1 MTAETKKITLNVP
14 RVTFIEESH
23 QYFIGKKELKGV
35 TGTLIKKAFPDT
47 YKNIPESVLMKA
59 AERGGLI
66 HNTFETF
73 CSIFDADL
81 KQYPNPTEELLAFHS
96 MLVAYDLHYVASE
109 YLVTDG
115 ENFASAIDGI
125 FADKEGNIY
134 LVDYKTTATLHYDN
148 VSLQL
153 SIYAKWFEEQNPDLK
168 VKEIV
173 CMWFKNGQSKFQPL
187 PRVADY
193 QIDDLINAYLADD
206 TDYQYKVEVPEQF
219 SALEQEYR
227 LITARMDALKIKQD
241 DLKEKIMKMMEDNKQ
256 KSIKTNIGSYS
267 YVESTTKRTLDMKLF
282 KEKYPNAYERL
293 TKVSFS
299 KPSLRIK
306 LN

>member
-1 MTAETKKITLNVP
+1 MTAATKKITLNVP

-47 YKNIPESVLMKA
+47 YKNIPESVLKKA

-73 CSIFDADL
+73 CSIFDADI
-81 KQYPNPTEELLAFHS
+81 KQYPNPTEELQAFHN
-96 MLVAYDLHYVASE
+96 MLVAFDLHYVASE

-115 ENFASAIDGI
+115 ENFASAIDGV
-125 FADKEGNIY
+125 FSDNEGNIY
-134 LVDYKTTATLHYDN
+134 LVDYKTTSTLHYDN

-206 TDYQYKVEVPEQF
+206 AEYQYKVEVPEQF

-227 LITARMDALKIKQD
+227 LITARVDALKIKQD
-241 DLKEKIMKMMEDNKQ
+241 ELKEKIMKMMEDNKQ
-256 KSIKTNIGSYS
+256 KSIKTQFASYS
-267 YVESTTKRTLDMKLF
+267 YVESTTKRTLDTKLF
-282 KEKYPNAYERL
+282 KEKYPNAYEKL
-293 TKVSFS
+293 TKVSIS
-299 KPSLRIK
+299 KPSIRIK

>member
-14 RVTFIEESH
+14 KVTFIEESH
-23 QYFIGKKELKGV
+23 QYFLGKKELKGV

-73 CSIFDADL
+73 CSIFDADI
-81 KQYPNPTEELLAFHS
+81 KQYPNPTEELQAFHN
-96 MLVAYDLHYVASE
+96 MLVAFDLHYVASE

-125 FADKEGNIY
+125 FADNEGNIY

-193 QIDDLINAYLADD
+193 QIDDLIAAYLADD
-206 TDYQYKVEVPEQF
+206 AEYQYKVEVPEQF

-227 LITARMDALKIKQD
+227 LITARVDALKIKQD
-241 DLKEKIMKMMEDNKQ
+241 ELKEKIMKMMEDNKQ
-256 KSIKTNIGSYS
+256 KSIKTQFASYS
-267 YVESTTKRTLDMKLF
+267 YVESTTKRTLDTKLF
-282 KEKYPNAYERL
+282 KEKYPNAYEKL
-293 TKVSFS
+293 TKVSIS
-299 KPSLRIK
+299 KPSIRIK